1 MGCSKNNFK
10 RDFYNSTILY
20 QEKRKISNKQPNFT
34 CKTTRKRGTNEA
46 QNQQKEKI
54 INIRGEIN
62 EIKTK
67 KTITKI
73 NETKS
78 QFFEKMKKMG
88 KPIIKPAKR
97 KGTNYSCQD

>member
-78 QFFEKMKKMG
+78 QFFEKINRID
-88 KPIIKPAKR
+88 KPLARYIKIKVR
-97 KGTNYSCQD
+97 ILK

>member
-46 QNQQKEKI
+46 QN
-54 INIRGEIN
+54 
-62 EIKTK
+62 
-67 KTITKI
+67 
-73 NETKS
+73 
-78 QFFEKMKKMG
+78 
-88 KPIIKPAKR
+88 
-97 KGTNYSCQD
+97 